1 MAMPSGLPDAGVL
14 PLLPLRSSV
23 LFPGVSM
30 PVDLGRPASVE
41 AVRRATSHGR
51 RIGPH
56 SVVITAVQR
65 DPMHDQPEF
74 ADLYPIATATRIVQ
88 VLRGLPGRMTVI
100 VRGLERVV
108 LDGLERVDGCDLV
121 RYHRVEAGRR
131 VESNRRLESG
141 RLTLADP
148 TMLTA
153 LAQVLREL
161 LKRHEG
167 LMPPSRASQQRQD
180 AVQEAIDARNPE
192 RVGDLVANLVEFE
205 VADRV
210 PLLQQLDPGV
220 RLRKLIELLARRCN
234 ELEVKRDIDRSV
246 RDHLSRHE
254 QEAVLRHKLRAIQ
267 AELGDDDPDTWL
279 EELSERLDQKLL
291 PEQAQIAADRELA
304 RLERMNP
311 QSSEAMISRTY
322 LEWIADLPWLIRE
335 RMPVHEDVDL
345 VAARARLDAD
355 HHGLE
360 KVKKRVLE
368 YLAVRKLAP
377 DQRGPL
383 LCFAGPP
390 GVGKTSLARSIAAT
404 LGRKFVRF
412 SLGGVRDDAEIRG
425 HRRTYVG
432 ALPGRLIQAMKT
444 AQTPDPV
451 ILLDE
456 IDKLVGADLRGDPAS
471 ALLEALDP
479 EQNDSFEDH
488 YLSIP
493 FDLSRVIFICTA
505 NEVGAIPEVLRDRL
519 EFIHLSGY
527 TLDEKR
533 AIARAHLLPKELRDN
548 GLMPALPVG
557 EDPLGALREQRVR
570 NTSLLIATR
579 RPGDEPVAGALEAK
593 VEIDDAVIELLAT
606 EYTRESGVRDLQRQL
621 AALLRD
627 VAMQWAERPSR
638 SGPAGELEEPGPVEH
653 TRIDLAGVARILG
666 PPRYREEL
674 MGPGPR
680 VGVCTG
686 LGWTPTGGR
695 LLFVEVSTTIGTGQL
710 RLTGRLGSVMKES
723 AQAALSLIRSQ
734 ALRLGVAHI
743 DFDKL
748 DVHIHLPSGAIP
760 KDGPSAGIAVTTA
773 LLSALTGRSVRHDIA
788 MTGEV
793 TLLGYVLP
801 IGGVREKVL
810 AAHRAGIRDVILPN
824 RNRKDEPDIP
834 EAALADLRLHFV
846 GHIDE
851 VLELAFFAPQ
861 VRAMAN

>member
-1 MAMPSGLPDAGVL
+1 MSSGLPDAGVL

-56 SVVITAVQR
+56 SLVITAVQR
-65 DPMHDQPEF
+65 DPMHDQPGF
-74 ADLYPIATATRIVQ
+74 ADLHPIATATRIVQ

-100 VRGLERVV
+100 VRGIERVV

-121 RYHRVEAGRR
+121 RYHRIEAARRTGRR
-131 VESNRRLESG
+131 AEPGQRIEFG
-141 RLTLADP
+141 DP

-161 LKRHEG
+161 IKRHEA
-167 LMPPSRASQQRQD
+167 LMPQSRASQQRQD
-180 AVQEAIDARNPE
+180 AVQEALDARNPE

-205 VADRV
+205 IDERV
-210 PLLQQLDPGV
+210 TLLQQLDGGL

-234 ELEVKRDIDRSV
+234 ELEVKRDIDKSV

-267 AELGDDDPDTWL
+267 AELGDDDPDTWF
-279 EELSERLDQKLL
+279 EELSERIDQKLL
-291 PEQAQIAADRELA
+291 PEHAQMAADRELA

-335 RMPVHEDVDL
+335 RPPVHDDIDL

-390 GVGKTSLARSIAAT
+390 GVGKTSLARSIAVT

-456 IDKLVGADLRGDPAS
+456 IDKLVGGDLRGDPAS

-488 YLSIP
+488 YLALP

-505 NEVGAIPEVLRDRL
+505 NEVGAIPAVLRDRL

-548 GLMPALPVG
+548 GLMPALVVG
-557 EDPLGALREQRVR
+557 DDPLGSLREQRVR
-570 NTSLLIATR
+570 NTSLLMATM
-579 RPGDEPVAGALEAK
+579 RPGDEPVAGALEAD

-627 VAMQWAERPSR
+627 VAMQRAE
-638 SGPAGELEEPGPVEH
+638 GMNQAGGIQH
-653 TRIDLAGVARILG
+653 TRIDIEGVARILG

-674 MGPGPR
+674 MAPGPR

-695 LLFVEVSTTIGTGQL
+695 LLFVEVSPTVGTGQL
-710 RLTGRLGSVMKES
+710 RLTGSLGAVMKES

-734 ALRLGVAHI
+734 ASRFGIAQV

-760 KDGPSAGIAVTTA
+760 KDGPSAGIALTTA
-773 LLSALTGRSVRHDIA
+773 LLSALSGCSVRHDIA

-851 VLELAFFAPQ
+851 VLALALVDA
-861 VRAMAN
+861 RARASA

>member
-1 MAMPSGLPDAGVL
+1 MSSGLPDAGVL

-56 SVVITAVQR
+56 SLVITAVQR
-65 DPMHDQPEF
+65 DPMHDQPGFE
-74 ADLYPIATATRIVQ
+74 DLYPIATATRIVQ

-121 RYHRVEAGRR
+121 RYHLVEAGRR
-131 VESNRRLESG
+131 AEPSRFA
-141 RLTLADP
+141 LADP

-161 LKRHEG
+161 IKRHEA
-167 LMPPSRASQQRQD
+167 LMPTSRASQQRQD

-205 VADRV
+205 VGDRV

-279 EELSERLDQKLL
+279 EELSERIDQKLL
-291 PEQAQIAADRELA
+291 PEQAQLAADRELG

-335 RMPVHEDVDL
+335 RPPVHEDVDL

-488 YLSIP
+488 YLAIP

-519 EFIHLSGY
+519 EFIYLSGY
-527 TLDEKR
+527 TLEEKR

-570 NTSLLIATR
+570 NTSLLVATR

-593 VEIDDAVIELLAT
+593 VELDDDVIEILAT

-627 VAMQWAERPSR
+627 VAMQWAEGPSQSQPGM
-638 SGPAGELEEPGPVEH
+638 SGMTSALQH

-695 LLFVEVSTTIGTGQL
+695 LLFVEVSTTLGTGQL
-710 RLTGRLGSVMKES
+710 RLTGSLGAVMKES

-734 ALRLGVAHI
+734 ALRFGIARI

-773 LLSALTGRSVRHDIA
+773 LLSALTGHSVRHDIA

-834 EAALADLRLHFV
+834 AAALADLRLHFV

-851 VLELAFFAPQ
+851 VLALAL
-861 VRAMAN
+861 VVSRERAMA

>member
-1 MAMPSGLPDAGVL
+1 
-14 PLLPLRSSV
+14 
-23 LFPGVSM
+23 
-30 PVDLGRPASVE
+30 
-41 AVRRATSHGR
+41 
-51 RIGPH
+51 
-56 SVVITAVQR
+56 
-65 DPMHDQPEF
+65 
-74 ADLYPIATATRIVQ
+74 
-88 VLRGLPGRMTVI
+88 
-100 VRGLERVV
+100 
-108 LDGLERVDGCDLV
+108 
-121 RYHRVEAGRR
+121 
-131 VESNRRLESG
+131 
-141 RLTLADP
+141 
-148 TMLTA
+148 
-153 LAQVLREL
+153 
-161 LKRHEG
+161 
-167 LMPPSRASQQRQD
+167 
-180 AVQEAIDARNPE
+180 
-192 RVGDLVANLVEFE
+192 
-205 VADRV
+205 
-210 PLLQQLDPGV
+210 
-220 RLRKLIELLARRCN
+220 
-234 ELEVKRDIDRSV
+234 
-246 RDHLSRHE
+246 
-254 QEAVLRHKLRAIQ
+254 
-267 AELGDDDPDTWL
+267 
-279 EELSERLDQKLL
+279 
-291 PEQAQIAADRELA
+291 
-304 RLERMNP
+304 
-311 QSSEAMISRTY
+311 
-322 LEWIADLPWLIRE
+322 
-335 RMPVHEDVDL
+335 
-345 VAARARLDAD
+345 
-355 HHGLE
+355 
-360 KVKKRVLE
+360 
-368 YLAVRKLAP
+368 
-377 DQRGPL
+377 
-383 LCFAGPP
+383 
-390 GVGKTSLARSIAAT
+390 
-404 LGRKFVRF
+404 
-412 SLGGVRDDAEIRG
+412 
-425 HRRTYVG
+425 
-432 ALPGRLIQAMKT
+432 MKS

-488 YLSIP
+488 YLAIP

-519 EFIHLSGY
+519 EFIYLSGY

-548 GLMPALPVG
+548 GLMPALSVG

-570 NTSLLIATR
+570 NTSLLVATR

-593 VEIDDAVIELLAT
+593 VEIDDEVIELLAT

-627 VAMQWAERPSR
+627 VAMQWAEGVHPAAQ
-638 SGPAGELEEPGPVEH
+638 GPGGSVSVEH

-695 LLFVEVSTTIGTGQL
+695 LLFVEVSTTLGTGQL
-710 RLTGRLGSVMKES
+710 RLTGSLGAVMKES

-734 ALRLGVAHI
+734 ALRFGIPHV

-773 LLSALTGRSVRHDIA
+773 LLSALTGRPVRHDIA

-810 AAHRAGIRDVILPN
+810 AAHRAGIRDLILPN

-834 EAALADLRLHFV
+834 AAALADLRLHFV

-851 VLELAFFAPQ
+851 VLELALVAVEPLESSP
-861 VRAMAN
+861 VRASA

>member
-1 MAMPSGLPDAGVL
+1 MSSGLPDAGVL

-56 SVVITAVQR
+56 SLVITAVQR
-65 DPMHDQPEF
+65 DPMHDQPGF

-108 LDGLERVDGCDLV
+108 IDGLERVDGCDLV
-121 RYHRVEAGRR
+121 RYHRVDAGRG
-131 VESNRRLESG
+131 ESARGRSESG
-141 RLTLADP
+141 RVDLGDP

-161 LKRHEG
+161 IKRHEA

-180 AVQEAIDARNPE
+180 AVQEALDARSPE
-192 RVGDLVANLVEFE
+192 RVGDLVANLVDFE
-205 VADRV
+205 VGERV
-210 PLLQQLDPGV
+210 PLLQQLDPGL

-291 PEQAQIAADRELA
+291 PEQAQLAADRELA

-311 QSSEAMISRTY
+311 QSSEAMLSRTY

-335 RMPVHEDVDL
+335 RPPVHEDVDL

-355 HHGLE
+355 HYGLE

-488 YLSIP
+488 YLAIP
-493 FDLSRVIFICTA
+493 YDLSRVIFICTA
-505 NEVGAIPEVLRDRL
+505 NEVGAIPAVLRDRL

-533 AIARAHLLPKELRDN
+533 AIARSHLLPKELRDN

-557 EDPLGALREQRVR
+557 EDPLDALREQRVR
-570 NTSLLIATR
+570 NTSLLVATR
-579 RPGDEPVAGALEAK
+579 RPGDEPVAGALEAS

-627 VAMQWAERPSR
+627 VAMQRAEGLSSPPG
-638 SGPAGELEEPGPVEH
+638 SGSVDGGGPVEH
-653 TRIDLAGVARILG
+653 TRIDLEGVARILG

-695 LLFVEVSTTIGTGQL
+695 LLFVEVSTTLGTGQL
-710 RLTGRLGSVMKES
+710 RLTGSLGAVMKES

-734 ALRLGVAHI
+734 APRFGIGHVA
-743 DFDKL
+743 FDKL

-760 KDGPSAGIAVTTA
+760 KDGPSAGIALTTA
-773 LLSALTGRSVRHDIA
+773 LYSALTGCSVRHDIA

-851 VLELAFFAPQ
+851 VLELAVVEP
-861 VRAMAN
+861 RARASA